1 MPARYPDPVMPLS
14 AEVSIPSL
22 VRVKPGAAGR
32 AGLYLRRAG
41 LVRVALMQSEGLP
54 AALLTPL
61 EQGLRE
67 ATISVL
73 QRVEVG
79 EASFEAASALLAEL
93 PPACQAVIGY
103 GGGKALDTAKYVG
116 HLAGLPFF
124 AVPTSLANDGF
135 ASPQSSLTLRGKRR
149 SLPAHVPSGVVIDP
163 ALCLGAPR
171 SLWHS
176 GVGELAAKVT
186 AVADWKLAFHARGT
200 PVDDYAALLAD
211 TAVLPFAAH
220 PLPDIEG
227 VRLLATGLML
237 SCMAMA
243 MAGSSRPASGSEHLI
258 SHALDDLS
266 ARPRLHGLQVGLAAY
281 LVSHLQGS
289 THARVASLLDDADF
303 FASVRADPFDLQ
315 EWLAAIV
322 AAPTMKPD
330 HYTVLSADDH
340 LPELRARIDDDP
352 RLQGCFRR

>member
-1 MPARYPDPVMPLS
+1 MPMTAR
-14 AEVSIPSL
+14 VSIPSL
-22 VRVKPGAAGR
+22 VRIKPGAVRR

-41 LVRVALMQSEGLP
+41 LLRVTVMRSEDLP

-61 EQGLRE
+61 EQGLYE
-67 ATISVL
+67 ASISVL
-73 QRVEVG
+73 QHVEVK

-93 PPACQAVIGY
+93 PPASQVVVGY
-103 GGGKALDTAKYVG
+103 GGGKALDTAKYVS
-116 HLAGLPFF
+116 HLAQLPFL

-135 ASPQSSLTLRGKRR
+135 ASPQASLTLRSRRR
-149 SLPAHVPSGVVIDP
+149 SLPAHVPFGVLIDP

-171 SLWHS
+171 PLWHS
-176 GVGELAAKVT
+176 GVGELAAKIT

-220 PLPDIEG
+220 PARDAEG
-227 VRLLATGLML
+227 LRLLATGLML

-243 MAGSSRPASGSEHLI
+243 IAGSSRPASGSEHLV

-281 LVSHLQGS
+281 IISRLQGS
-289 THARVASLLDDADF
+289 THPRVGALLDTAGF
-303 FASVRADPFDLQ
+303 FESVRADPFDAQ
-315 EWLAAIV
+315 EWLAAIA
-322 AAPTMKPD
+322 AAPAIKPD
-330 HYTVLSADDH
+330 RYTVLSARDC
-340 LPELRARIDDDP
+340 LPEVRALLEHDERLR
-352 RLQGCFRR
+352 GCFRP

>member
-1 MPARYPDPVMPLS
+1 
-14 AEVSIPSL
+14 
-22 VRVKPGAAGR
+22 VRR

-61 EQGLRE
+61 EQGLHD

-73 QRVEVG
+73 QRVKVD
-79 EASFEAASALLAEL
+79 EASFEAASALLADL

-103 GGGKALDTAKYVG
+103 GGGKALDTAKYVS
-116 HLAGLPFF
+116 HLAQLPFL

-149 SLPAHVPSGVVIDP
+149 SLPARVPFGVVIDP

-220 PLPDIEG
+220 PAHDAEG
-227 VRLLATGLML
+227 LRLLATGLML

-243 MAGSSRPASGSEHLI
+243 MAGSSRPASGSEHLV
-258 SHALDDLS
+258 SHALDGLS

-289 THARVASLLDDADF
+289 THPRVASLLDDADF
-303 FASVRADPFDLQ
+303 FATVRADPFDPQ
-315 EWLAAIV
+315 EWLAAIA
-322 AAPTMKPD
+322 AAPTMKAD
-330 HYTVLSADDH
+330 HYTVLSSGDR
-340 LPELRARIDDDP
+340 LPEVRALIDHDP
-352 RLQGCFRR
+352 RLQGCFLR